1 MPSKTNAM
9 SLIPGINK
17 FLLCLAGSM
26 ALTGCVKDIDL
37 DQAEEI
43 GLSPDIEVDLLIYDI
58 SEDYFY
64 QSENNVF
71 QPVIR
76 DTVRLEF
83 LDDDYIQKDL
93 TEVELYFRHINTFPQ
108 HFSHTIKFLSNTG
121 GEQFRVQYEVAP
133 GGLNNP
139 VETDY
144 IEIIEENRINLIR
157 NSIQMVVE
165 LEAHP
170 NSEEF
175 KGELEFASTGLFKFE
190 F

>member
-1 MPSKTNAM
+1 MM
-9 SLIPGINK
+9 SLIPGTNK
-17 FLLCLAGSM
+17 VILCLVCCVL
-26 ALTGCVKDIDL
+26 LTGCVKDIDL

-43 GLSPDIEVDLLIYDI
+43 GLSPDIDVDLLIYDI

-83 LDDDYIQKDL
+83 LDDEYIQKDL
-93 TEVELYFRHINTFPQ
+93 TEVEFYFRHINTFPQ
-108 HFSHTIKFLSNTG
+108 SFLHTIKFLSNAG
-121 GEQFRVQYEVAP
+121 REQILIQYEVAP
-133 GGLNNP
+133 GSLNNP

-144 IEIIEENRINLIR
+144 TEIIGENRINLIR

-175 KGELEFASTGLFKFE
+175 KGELEFASTGLFKFD

>member
-1 MPSKTNAM
+1 MLM
-9 SLIPGINK
+9 SLIPVTNK
-17 FLLCLAGSM
+17 FLLCLAFCM
-26 ALTGCVKDIDL
+26 VLTGCVKDIDL

-43 GLSPDIEVDLLIYDI
+43 SLSPDIDVDLLIYEI

-64 QSENNVF
+64 QSGNNVF

-93 TEVELYFRHINTFPQ
+93 TEVEFYFRHINTFPQ
-108 HFSHTIKFLSNTG
+108 RFSHTIKFLSDAG
-121 GEQFRVQYEVAP
+121 REQIFIKYEVAP
-133 GGLNNP
+133 GSLNNP
-139 VETDY
+139 VETEY
-144 IEIIEENRINLIR
+144 TEIIEENRINLIR

-175 KGELEFASTGLFKFE
+175 KGELEFASTGLFKFD

>member
-1 MPSKTNAM
+1 M

-17 FLLCLAGSM
+17 LLLCLALCMVG
-26 ALTGCVKDIDL
+26 TGCVKDIDL
-37 DQAEEI
+37 DQADQI
-43 GLSPDIEVDLLIYDI
+43 SLSPDLDVDLLIYDI
-58 SEDYFY
+58 SEEYFFK
-64 QSENNVF
+64 SENNVF
-71 QPVIR
+71 QPIIR

-93 TEVELYFRHINTFPQ
+93 TEVEFYFKHTNSFPQ
-108 HFSHTIKFLSNTG
+108 RFSNTIKFLSNSG
-121 GEQFRVQYEVAP
+121 SEQIVIQYEIAP
-133 GGLNNP
+133 GSTNNP
-139 VETDY
+139 VETDHT
-144 IEIIEENRINLIR
+144 ELIEENRIHLIR

-175 KGELEFASTGLFKFE
+175 KGKLKFASNGLFKFD

>member
-1 MPSKTNAM
+1 M
-9 SLIPGINK
+9 SLIPGKNK
-17 FLLCLAGSM
+17 VLLCLAFC
-26 ALTGCVKDIDL
+26 LVITGCVKDIDL

-43 GLSPDIEVDLLIYDI
+43 SLSPDIDVDLLIYDVE
-58 SEDYFY
+58 EDYF
-64 QSENNVF
+64 QSVTGAF

-93 TEVELYFRHINTFPQ
+93 AEVEFYFKHINTFPQ
-108 HFSHTIKFLSNTG
+108 SFSNTIKFLSNAG
-121 GEQFRVQYEVAP
+121 SEQIVIRYEVAP
-133 GGLNNP
+133 GSANNP

-144 IEIIEENRINLIR
+144 TELIEENRINLIR

-175 KGELEFASTGLFKFE
+175 KGKLEFASSGLFKFE

>member
-1 MPSKTNAM
+1 M

-17 FLLCLAGSM
+17 VILCLVCCM

-43 GLSPDIEVDLLIYDI
+43 GLSPDIDVDLLIYDI

-64 QSENNVF
+64 QSGNNVF

-93 TEVELYFRHINTFPQ
+93 TEVEFYFRHINTFPQ
-108 HFSHTIKFLSNTG
+108 RFSHTIKFLSNAG
-121 GEQFRVQYEVAP
+121 REQILIQYEVAP
-133 GGLNNP
+133 GSLNNP

-144 IEIIEENRINLIR
+144 TEIIEENRIHLVR

-170 NSEEF
+170 NSDEF
-175 KGELEFASTGLFKFE
+175 KGELKFASTGLFKFD